1 MSVVGGG
8 PAGLMA
14 AERLATFGARVTV
27 HERMPS
33 VGRKLLVAGRGGLN
47 LTHDEPLDQFLDRYG
62 PARARLERAV
72 RAFGPDHLRAWC
84 DGLGQPTFVGSSRR
98 VFPESFR
105 ATALLAAWLERL
117 EGLGV
122 QIQVGRRWEGWAGDR
137 LVFATDT
144 GGRVEVHADAT
155 VLALGGASWPRTG
168 SDGAWVPVVA
178 GGGVTVQP
186 LRPANCGF
194 VVGWSGHFTSRFA
207 GRPLKNVRLTG
218 GGRSVRG
225 EALLTDDGI
234 EGTAVY
240 ALSAELRDAIDR
252 DGSATLLVDLRPDVP
267 EAELARRLGDRRPK
281 ESGSSWLRRAGGLRP
296 VAVALLRECAGVRL
310 PDDPAAM
317 ARLVTGCPVVLTA
330 AQPIDRAISTAGGV
344 ALEEVDD
351 AFMLRRR
358 PGTFVVG
365 EMLDWE
371 APTGGYLLQATF
383 STAVAAADGALRW
396 LAGRAA
402 GHAAPSYDPAVDAP
416 ETVTD
421 AMAVLEADGYRGDF
435 TLEGEAVRCHGGG
448 HVGDRAQFEVERTYR
463 FEGESDPGDE
473 AIVLGVHCTSCGSR
487 GIVVSAF
494 GPDADPELVGLVR
507 LLGS

>member
-14 AERLATFGARVTV
+14 AERLAAGGARVTV

-47 LTHDEPLDQFLDRYG
+47 LTHDEPLEQFLDRYG

-105 ATALLAAWLERL
+105 ATALLAAWLDRL

-144 GGRVEVHADAT
+144 DGRVEVHADAT

-168 SDGAWVPVVA
+168 SDGAWVPVLA

-207 GRPLKNVRLTG
+207 GRPLKNVRLTVWRAVRPG
-218 GGRSVRG
+218 GGAPHRRRDRG
-225 EALLTDDGI
+225 HGRLRALG
-234 EGTAVY
+234 GA
-240 ALSAELRDAIDR
+240 
-252 DGSATLLVDLRPDVP
+252 
-267 EAELARRLGDRRPK
+267 ARRDRPGRRRDPPGRPAP
-281 ESGSSWLRRAGGLRP
+281 GRPGGGAGPSPGRP
-296 VAVALLRECAGVRL
+296 PPEGVRVQL
-310 PDDPAAM
+310 AATSRWPPSGGRGPPA
-317 ARLVTGCPVVLTA
+317 
-330 AQPIDRAISTAGGV
+330 
-344 ALEEVDD
+344 
-351 AFMLRRR
+351 
-358 PGTFVVG
+358 
-365 EMLDWE
+365 
-371 APTGGYLLQATF
+371 
-383 STAVAAADGALRW
+383 
-396 LAGRAA
+396 
-402 GHAAPSYDPAVDAP
+402 
-416 ETVTD
+416 
-421 AMAVLEADGYRGDF
+421 
-435 TLEGEAVRCHGGG
+435 
-448 HVGDRAQFEVERTYR
+448 
-463 FEGESDPGDE
+463 
-473 AIVLGVHCTSCGSR
+473 
-487 GIVVSAF
+487 
-494 GPDADPELVGLVR
+494 
-507 LLGS
+507 